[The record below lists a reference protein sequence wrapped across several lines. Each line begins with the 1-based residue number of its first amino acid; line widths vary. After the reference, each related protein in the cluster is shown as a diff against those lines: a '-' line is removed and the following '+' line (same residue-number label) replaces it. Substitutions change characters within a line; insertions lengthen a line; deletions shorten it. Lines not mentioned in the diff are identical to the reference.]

1 MVGEAA
7 SGLAPAGR
15 PPRSLVGRL
24 RARAGTVRVRTTV
37 AATVLVGLALLAGGF
52 ALVAAMRNTLTDEVR
67 SAARV
72 RADDTAAALDAG
84 TDPSFVAAGLSQDD
98 DDAFIQ
104 ILDGDGAVVA
114 ASPLVAGGPAVA
126 NLDPGESEKVP
137 VSGEDDD
144 FMAVA
149 AGADR
154 YTVIA
159 GRTLDTVGESTS
171 VVTDL
176 LVIGLPILLVVAAL
190 TTWLVVGRA
199 LAPVESIRREVDAI
213 SSADLDRRVPTPPG
227 DDEIARLAATMNDM
241 LGRLERGQARQRRFV
256 ADASHELR
264 SPVASIRQHAE
275 VAQAHPERTTVGALA
290 ETVAAENLR
299 VERLVDDLLLLTR
312 ADEHTL
318 QLQRRPVDLD
328 DLVFEEAHLL
338 REAGPL
344 RVDTTQ
350 VSAGRVTGDR
360 AALGRALRNLG
371 DNAVR
376 HARSQIAFTL
386 AERNGAVVLDVDD
399 DGPGIPAADRQRV
412 FERFVRLDD
421 ARARDVGGSGL
432 GLAIVA
438 EVIGA
443 HRGTI
448 SIGDSRLGGARFE
461 VRMPAI
467 DTLDDEPEDPA

>member
-1 MVGEAA
+1 
-7 SGLAPAGR
+7 
-15 PPRSLVGRL
+15 
-24 RARAGTVRVRTTV
+24 VRVRTTI
-37 AATVLVGLALLAGGF
+37 AATALVGLALLAGGV
-52 ALVAAMRNTLTDEVR
+52 ALVSAMRDALTDEVR
-67 SAARV
+67 DVARARAA
-72 RADDTAAALDAG
+72 DTVAALEAG
-84 TDPSFVAAGLSQDD
+84 TDPSFVAAGLDQDD

-104 ILDGDGAVVA
+104 ILDADGDVVA
-114 ASPLVAGGPAVA
+114 ASPLVGGDPAVA
-126 NLDPGESEKVP
+126 RLDPGESAEVT
-137 VSGEDDD
+137 VTREDDE
-144 FMAVA
+144 FLAVA
-149 AGADR
+149 ADADTNTDR

-159 GRTLDTVGESTS
+159 ARTLDAVSESTS

-176 LVIGLPILLVVAAL
+176 LVIGLPILLAVAAL

-213 SSADLDRRVPTPPG
+213 SSADLDRRVPNPPG
-227 DDEIARLAATMNDM
+227 NDEIARLATTMNSM
-241 LGRLERGQARQRRFV
+241 LERLERGQARQRRFV

-275 VAQAHPERTTVGALA
+275 VARAHPERTTVDALA

-318 QLQRRPVDLD
+318 QLQQRPVDLD
-328 DLVFEEAHLL
+328 DLVFEEAQRL
-338 REAGPL
+338 REATTL
-344 RVDTTQ
+344 RVDTTR
-350 VSAGRVTGDR
+350 VSAGRVSGDR
-360 AALGRALRNLG
+360 AALWRVLRNLG

-376 HARSQIAFTL
+376 HATSQVAFTL
-386 AERNGAVVLDVDD
+386 GVQDGAVVLDVDD
-399 DGPGIPAADRQRV
+399 DGPGIAPADRQRV

-421 ARARDVGGSGL
+421 ARARDAGGSGL

-448 SIGDSRLGGARFE
+448 SVGNSGLGGARVE
-461 VRMPAI
+461 VRLPAI
-467 DTLDDEPEDPA
+467 DGLEAEPE

>member
-1 MVGEAA
+1 M
-7 SGLAPAGR
+7 
-15 PPRSLVGRL
+15 
-24 RARAGTVRVRTTV
+24 RVRTTV

-52 ALVAAMRNTLTDEVR
+52 ALVVATRNALTDEVR

-72 RADDTAAALDAG
+72 RADDTAAAIEAG
-84 TDPSFVAAGLSQDD
+84 TSPSFVAAGLAQDD

-104 ILDGDGAVVA
+104 VVDGDGTVVA
-114 ASPLVAGGPAVA
+114 ASPLVAGEPAVA
-126 NLDPGESEKVP
+126 GLDPGGSAEVTVP
-137 VSGEDDD
+137 EEDDE
-144 FMAVA
+144 FLAVA
-149 AGADR
+149 ADAGR

-159 GRTLDTVGESTS
+159 GRTLDTVTESTA
-171 VVTDL
+171 VVTNL
-176 LVIGLPILLVVAAL
+176 LIIGLPILLAVVAL
-190 TTWLVVGRA
+190 TTWLMVGRA

-213 SSADLDRRVPTPPG
+213 SSVDLDRRVPTPPG
-227 DDEIARLAATMNDM
+227 NDEIARLATTMNDM
-241 LGRLERGQARQRRFV
+241 LGRLEQGQARQRRFV

-275 VAQAHPERTTVGALA
+275 VALAHPDRTSVGALA

-318 QLQRRPVDLD
+318 QLQRRPVDVD
-328 DLVFEEAHLL
+328 DLVFEEAQRL
-338 REAGPL
+338 RDATSL
-344 RVDTTQ
+344 RVDTTR
-350 VSAGRVTGDR
+350 VSAGRVIGDR
-360 AALGRALRNLG
+360 TALWRALRNLG

-376 HARSQIAFTL
+376 HAGSQVAFTL

-399 DGPGIPAADRQRV
+399 DGPGIPPADRQRV

-421 ARARDVGGSGL
+421 ARARDAGGSGL

-438 EVIGA
+438 EVVNA

-448 SIGDSRLGGARFE
+448 AIDDSGLGGARFE
-461 VRMPAI
+461 VRLPAI
-467 DTLDDEPEDPA
+467 DSVGDEPE

>member
-1 MVGEAA
+1 MAGDAG
-7 SGLAPAGR
+7 SGARPGR
-15 PPRSLVGRL
+15 RSPRSLLGRL
-24 RARAGTVRVRTTV
+24 RSSAGTVRVRTTI
-37 AATVLVGLALLAGGF
+37 AATVLVGLALLAGGV
-52 ALVAAMRNTLTDEVR
+52 ALVLAMRDALTDEVR
-67 SAARV
+67 DVARA
-72 RADDTAAALDAG
+72 RAVDTAAALEAG
-84 TDPSFVAAGLSQDD
+84 TDPSFVTAGLDQDD

-104 ILDGDGAVVA
+104 ILDADDVVA
-114 ASPLVAGGPAVA
+114 ASPLVGGDPAVA
-126 NLDPGESEKVP
+126 RLAAGESAEVTIT
-137 VSGEDDD
+137 GEDDE
-144 FMAVA
+144 FLAVA
-149 AGADR
+149 ADTDTDS

-159 GRTLDTVGESTS
+159 ARTLDTVSESTS

-176 LVIGLPILLVVAAL
+176 LVIGLPILLAVAAL

-213 SSADLDRRVPTPPG
+213 SSADLDRRVPNPPG
-227 DDEIARLAATMNDM
+227 NDEIARLATTMNSM
-241 LGRLERGQARQRRFV
+241 LERLERGQARQRRFV

-318 QLQRRPVDLD
+318 QLQQRPVDLD
-328 DLVFEEAHLL
+328 DLVFEEAQRL
-338 REAGPL
+338 RDATAL
-344 RVDTTQ
+344 RVDTTR
-350 VSAGRVTGDR
+350 VSAGRVSGDR
-360 AALGRALRNLG
+360 AALWRALRNLG

-376 HARSQIAFTL
+376 HATSQVAFAL
-386 AERNGAVVLDVDD
+386 SEQDGAVVLDVDD
-399 DGPGIPAADRQRV
+399 DGPGIAAPDRQRV

-421 ARARDVGGSGL
+421 ARDRDAGGSGL

-438 EVIGA
+438 EVVGA

-448 SIGDSRLGGARFE
+448 TVGNSGLGGARFE
-461 VRMPAI
+461 VRLPAI
-467 DTLDDEPEDPA
+467 DALGAEAE

>member
-1 MVGEAA
+1 MAGDV
-7 SGLAPAGR
+7 SGAPAGQR
-15 PPRSLVGRL
+15 SPRSLLGRL
-24 RARAGTVRVRTTV
+24 RARAGTVRVRTSI
-37 AATVLVGLALLAGGF
+37 AATVVVGLALLAGGF
-52 ALVAAMRNTLTDEVR
+52 ALVLAMRDALTDEVR
-67 SAARV
+67 DVARV
-72 RADDTAAALDAG
+72 RAADTAAALEAG
-84 TDPSFVAAGLSQDD
+84 TNPSFVAAGLDQDD

-104 ILDGDGAVVA
+104 ILDGDGNVVA
-114 ASPLVAGGPAVA
+114 ASPLVAGDPAVA
-126 NLDPGESEKVP
+126 RLDRGESTEVT
-137 VSGEDDD
+137 VTGEDDE

-149 AGADR
+149 ADAGQ

-176 LVIGLPILLVVAAL
+176 LMIGLPILLVVAAL

-213 SSADLDRRVPTPPG
+213 SSADLDRRVPRPRG
-227 DDEIARLAATMNDM
+227 DDEIARLATTMNSM
-241 LGRLERGQARQRRFV
+241 LERLERGQARQRRFV

-328 DLVFEEAHLL
+328 DLVFEEAHRL
-338 REAGPL
+338 REATTL
-344 RVDTTQ
+344 RVDTTR
-350 VSAGRVTGDR
+350 VSAGRVSGDR
-360 AALGRALRNLG
+360 AALWRALRNLG

-376 HARSQIAFTL
+376 HASSQVAFAL
-386 AERNGAVVLDVDD
+386 AEQDGAVVLDVDD
-399 DGPGIPAADRQRV
+399 DGPGIAATDRRRV
-412 FERFVRLDD
+412 FERFVRLDA
-421 ARARDVGGSGL
+421 ARARDAGGSGL

-438 EVIGA
+438 EVVGA
-443 HRGTI
+443 HHGTVTI
-448 SIGDSRLGGARFE
+448 ADSGLGGARFE
-461 VRMPAI
+461 VRLPAI
-467 DTLDDEPEDPA
+467 DSVGDEPE

>member
-1 MVGEAA
+1 MAGEAA
-7 SGLAPAGR
+7 PGADPTRRS
-15 PPRSLVGRL
+15 PRSLMGRL
-24 RARAGTVRVRTTV
+24 RAKAGTVRVRTTV
-37 AATVLVGLALLAGGF
+37 AATVLVGLALLAGAF
-52 ALVAAMRNTLTDEVR
+52 ALVAAMRNALTDEVR

-72 RADDTAAALDAG
+72 RADDTAAALEAG

-104 ILDGDGAVVA
+104 ILGGDGAVVA
-114 ASPLVAGGPAVA
+114 ASPLVAGDPAVA
-126 NLDPGESEKVP
+126 RLDPGASEEVP
-137 VSGEDDD
+137 VTGEDDN

-149 AGADR
+149 AAADP

-159 GRTLDTVGESTS
+159 GRTLDTVSESTS
-171 VVTDL
+171 VVTNL

-213 SSADLDRRVPTPPG
+213 SSADLDRRVSSPPG
-227 DDEIARLAATMNDM
+227 DDEIARLATTMNDM
-241 LGRLERGQARQRRFV
+241 LGRLERGQARQRRFI

-275 VAQAHPERTTVGALA
+275 VAQAHPERMTVGALA

-312 ADEHTL
+312 ADEHTR
-318 QLQRRPVDLD
+318 QLQERPVDLD
-328 DLVFEEAHLL
+328 DLVFEEAHRL
-338 REAGPL
+338 RDATPL
-344 RVDTTQ
+344 RVDTTR

-360 AALGRALRNLG
+360 AALWRVLRNLG

-376 HARSQIAFTL
+376 HAKSQVAFTL
-386 AERNGAVVLDVDD
+386 AEQNGAVVLDVDD
-399 DGPGIPAADRQRV
+399 DGPGIPPPDRQRV

-421 ARARDVGGSGL
+421 ARTRDAGGSGL
-432 GLAIVA
+432 GLAIAA

-461 VRMPAI
+461 VRLPAV
-467 DTLDDEPEDPA
+467 DSVGDEPE

>member
-1 MVGEAA
+1 MAGDAG
-7 SGLAPAGR
+7 SGARPGR
-15 PPRSLVGRL
+15 RSPRSLLGRL
-24 RARAGTVRVRTTV
+24 RSSAGTVRVRTTI
-37 AATVLVGLALLAGGF
+37 AATVLVGLALLAGGV
-52 ALVAAMRNTLTDEVR
+52 ALVLAMRDALTDEVLDV
-67 SAARV
+67 ARA
-72 RADDTAAALDAG
+72 RAVDTAAALEAG
-84 TDPSFVAAGLSQDD
+84 TDPSFVTAGLDQDD

-104 ILDGDGAVVA
+104 ILDADDDVVA
-114 ASPLVAGGPAVA
+114 ASPLVGGDPAVA
-126 NLDPGESEKVP
+126 RLAAGESAEVTIT
-137 VSGEDDD
+137 GEDDE
-144 FMAVA
+144 FLAVA
-149 AGADR
+149 ADTDTDS

-159 GRTLDTVGESTS
+159 ARTLDTVSESTS

-176 LVIGLPILLVVAAL
+176 LVIGLPILLAVAAL

-213 SSADLDRRVPTPPG
+213 SSADLDRRVPNPPG
-227 DDEIARLAATMNDM
+227 NDEIARLATTMNSM
-241 LGRLERGQARQRRFV
+241 LERLERGQARQRRFV

-318 QLQRRPVDLD
+318 QLQQRPVDFD
-328 DLVFEEAHLL
+328 DLVFEEAQRL
-338 REAGPL
+338 RDATAL
-344 RVDTTQ
+344 RVDTTR
-350 VSAGRVTGDR
+350 VSAGRVSGDR
-360 AALGRALRNLG
+360 AALWRALRNLG

-376 HARSQIAFTL
+376 HATSQVAFAL
-386 AERNGAVVLDVDD
+386 SEQDGAVVLDVDD
-399 DGPGIPAADRQRV
+399 DGPGIAAPDRQRV

-421 ARARDVGGSGL
+421 ARARDAGGSGL

-438 EVIGA
+438 EVVGA

-448 SIGDSRLGGARFE
+448 TVGNSGLGGARFE
-461 VRMPAI
+461 VRLPAI
-467 DTLDDEPEDPA
+467 DALGAEAE

>member
-1 MVGEAA
+1 
-7 SGLAPAGR
+7 
-15 PPRSLVGRL
+15 
-24 RARAGTVRVRTTV
+24 VRVRTTI
-37 AATVLVGLALLAGGF
+37 AATVLVGLALLAGGV
-52 ALVAAMRNTLTDEVR
+52 ALVLAMRDALTDEVLDV
-67 SAARV
+67 ARA
-72 RADDTAAALDAG
+72 RAVDTAAALEAG
-84 TDPSFVAAGLSQDD
+84 TDPSFVTAGLDQDD

-104 ILDGDGAVVA
+104 ILDADDDVVA
-114 ASPLVAGGPAVA
+114 ASPLVGGDPAVA
-126 NLDPGESEKVP
+126 RLAAGESAEVTIT
-137 VSGEDDD
+137 GEDDE
-144 FMAVA
+144 FLAVA
-149 AGADR
+149 ADTDTDS

-159 GRTLDTVGESTS
+159 ARTLDTVSESTS

-176 LVIGLPILLVVAAL
+176 LVIGLPILLAVAAL

-213 SSADLDRRVPTPPG
+213 SSADLDRRVPNPPG
-227 DDEIARLAATMNDM
+227 NDEIARLATTMNSM
-241 LGRLERGQARQRRFV
+241 LERLERGQARQRRFV

-318 QLQRRPVDLD
+318 QLQQRPVDFD
-328 DLVFEEAHLL
+328 DLVFEEAQRL
-338 REAGPL
+338 RDATAL
-344 RVDTTQ
+344 RVDTTR
-350 VSAGRVTGDR
+350 VSAGRVSGDR
-360 AALGRALRNLG
+360 AALWRALRNLG

-376 HARSQIAFTL
+376 HATSQVAFAL
-386 AERNGAVVLDVDD
+386 SEQDGAVVLDVDD
-399 DGPGIPAADRQRV
+399 DGPGIAAPDRQRV

-421 ARARDVGGSGL
+421 ARARDAGGSGL

-438 EVIGA
+438 EVVGA

-448 SIGDSRLGGARFE
+448 TVGNSGLGGARFE
-461 VRMPAI
+461 VRLPAI
-467 DTLDDEPEDPA
+467 DALGAEAE

>member
-1 MVGEAA
+1 
-7 SGLAPAGR
+7 
-15 PPRSLVGRL
+15 
-24 RARAGTVRVRTTV
+24 VRVRTTI

-52 ALVAAMRNTLTDEVR
+52 ALVVATRNALTDEVR

-72 RADDTAAALDAG
+72 RADDTAAAIEAG
-84 TDPSFVAAGLSQDD
+84 TSPSFVAAGLAQDD

-104 ILDGDGAVVA
+104 VVDGDGTVVA
-114 ASPLVAGGPAVA
+114 ASPLVAGEPAVA
-126 NLDPGESEKVP
+126 NLDPGGSAEVTVP
-137 VSGEDDD
+137 EEDDE
-144 FMAVA
+144 FLAVA
-149 AGADR
+149 ADAGR

-159 GRTLDTVGESTS
+159 GRTLDTVTESTA
-171 VVTDL
+171 VVTNL
-176 LVIGLPILLVVAAL
+176 LIIGLPILLAVVAL
-190 TTWLVVGRA
+190 TTWLMVGRA

-213 SSADLDRRVPTPPG
+213 SSVDLDRRVPTPPG
-227 DDEIARLAATMNDM
+227 NDEIARLATTMNDM
-241 LGRLERGQARQRRFV
+241 LGRLEQGQARQRRFV

-275 VAQAHPERTTVGALA
+275 VALAHPDRTSVGALA

-318 QLQRRPVDLD
+318 QLQRRPVDVD
-328 DLVFEEAHLL
+328 DLVFEEAQRL
-338 REAGPL
+338 RDATSL
-344 RVDTTQ
+344 RVDTTR
-350 VSAGRVTGDR
+350 VSAGRVIGDR
-360 AALGRALRNLG
+360 TALWRALRNLG

-376 HARSQIAFTL
+376 HAGSQVAFTL

-399 DGPGIPAADRQRV
+399 DGPGIPPADRQRV

-421 ARARDVGGSGL
+421 ARARDAGGSGL

-438 EVIGA
+438 EVVNA

-448 SIGDSRLGGARFE
+448 AVDDSGLGGARFE
-461 VRMPAI
+461 VRLPAI
-467 DTLDDEPEDPA
+467 DSVGDEPE

>member
-1 MVGEAA
+1 MAADVG
-7 SGLAPAGR
+7 SDPPPGR
-15 PPRSLVGRL
+15 GPLRSLTRRL
-24 RARAGTVRVRTTV
+24 RARSGSVRVRTTV

-52 ALVAAMRNTLTDEVR
+52 ALVIAMRNSLTDEVR
-67 SAARV
+67 SAAQV
-72 RADDTAAALDAG
+72 RAEDTAAALEAG
-84 TDPSFVAAGLSQDD
+84 TDPSFVAAGLDQDD

-114 ASPLVAGGPAVA
+114 ASPLVAGDPAVA
-126 NLDPGESEKVP
+126 SLDPRESAEVTVP
-137 VSGEDDD
+137 GEDDE

-149 AGADR
+149 ADAGR

-159 GRTLDTVGESTS
+159 GRTLDTVSESTE

-213 SSADLDRRVPTPPG
+213 SSADLDRRVPRPPG
-227 DDEIARLAATMNDM
+227 HDEIARLATTMNDM
-241 LGRLERGQARQRRFV
+241 LERLERGQARQRRFV

-275 VAQAHPERTTVGALA
+275 VAQAHPDRTTVGALA

-318 QLQRRPVDLD
+318 QFQRRPVDLD
-328 DLVFEEAHLL
+328 DLVFEEAQRL
-338 REAGPL
+338 RDATPL
-344 RVDTTQ
+344 RVDTTR
-350 VSAGRVTGDR
+350 VSAGRVSGDR
-360 AALGRALRNLG
+360 AALWRALRNLG

-376 HARSQIAFTL
+376 HAKSQVAFRL
-386 AERNGAVVLDVDD
+386 AEQNGAVVLDVDD

-421 ARARDVGGSGL
+421 ARARDAGGSGL

-438 EVIGA
+438 EVVGA

-448 SIGDSRLGGARFE
+448 SIDDSGLGGARFE
-461 VRMPAI
+461 VRLPAI
-467 DTLDDEPEDPA
+467 DSLGDEPE

>member
-1 MVGEAA
+1 MAGEAVP
-7 SGLAPAGR
+7 GPGPAGR

-24 RARAGTVRVRTTV
+24 RGRAGTVRVRTTV

-52 ALVAAMRNTLTDEVR
+52 ALVAAMRTTLTDEVR

-72 RADDTAAALDAG
+72 RADDTAAALDTG
-84 TDPSFVAAGLSQDD
+84 TDPSFVTAGLSQDD

-104 ILDGDGAVVA
+104 VLDGDGTVVA
-114 ASPLVAGGPAVA
+114 ASPLVAGEPAVA
-126 NLDPGESEKVP
+126 HLDPGESAEVTITR
-137 VSGEDDD
+137 EDDD

-159 GRTLDTVGESTS
+159 GRTLDTVSESTS

-213 SSADLDRRVPTPPG
+213 SSADLGRRVPTPPG
-227 DDEIARLAATMNDM
+227 NDEIARLATTMNDM

-318 QLQRRPVDLD
+318 QFQRRPVDLD

-338 REAGPL
+338 RDATPL

-360 AALGRALRNLG
+360 AALWRALRNLG

-376 HARSQIAFTL
+376 HARSEVAFTL
-386 AERNGAVVLDVDD
+386 AERNGAVILDVDD

-421 ARARDVGGSGL
+421 ARARDAGGSGL

-438 EVIGA
+438 EVVGA
-443 HRGTI
+443 HSGTV

-461 VRMPAI
+461 VRLPAT
-467 DTLDDEPEDPA
+467 DTLEDEPDQSA

>member
-1 MVGEAA
+1 MADEA
-7 SGLAPAGR
+7 SPGPGPAER
-15 PPRSLVGRL
+15 TPRSLMGRL
-24 RARAGTVRVRTTV
+24 RATAGTVRVRTTV

-104 ILDGDGAVVA
+104 ILDADGAVVA
-114 ASPLVAGGPAVA
+114 ASPLVAGDPAVA
-126 NLDPGESEKVP
+126 HLDPGESEEVP
-137 VSGEDDD
+137 VTGEDDN

-149 AGADR
+149 ADADP
-154 YTVIA
+154 YTVVT
-159 GRTLDTVGESTS
+159 GRTLDTVSESTS

-176 LVIGLPILLVVAAL
+176 LAMGLPILLVVAAL

-227 DDEIARLAATMNDM
+227 NDEIARLATTMNDM

-275 VAQAHPERTTVGALA
+275 VAQAHPERTTVDALA

-318 QLQRRPVDLD
+318 QFQQRPVDLD
-328 DLVFEEAHLL
+328 DLVFEEAHRL
-338 REAGPL
+338 RDATPL
-344 RVDTTQ
+344 RVDTTR

-360 AALGRALRNLG
+360 AALWRAIRNLG

-376 HARSQIAFTL
+376 HAKSQVAFTL
-386 AERNGAVVLDVDD
+386 AEQNGAVVLDVDD
-399 DGPGIPAADRQRV
+399 DGPGIPAPDRQRV

-421 ARARDVGGSGL
+421 ARARDAGGSGL

-438 EVIGA
+438 EVVGA

-448 SIGDSRLGGARFE
+448 SIGDSRLGGVRFE
-461 VRMPAI
+461 VRLPAV
-467 DTLDDEPEDPA
+467 DTVDDEPE

>member
-1 MVGEAA
+1 
-7 SGLAPAGR
+7 
-15 PPRSLVGRL
+15 
-24 RARAGTVRVRTTV
+24 VRVRTTV

-52 ALVAAMRNTLTDEVR
+52 ALVVATRNALTDEVR

-72 RADDTAAALDAG
+72 RANDTAAAIEAG
-84 TDPSFVAAGLSQDD
+84 TSPSFVAAGLAQDD

-104 ILDGDGAVVA
+104 VVDRDGTVVA
-114 ASPLVAGGPAVA
+114 ASPLVAGEPAVA
-126 NLDPGESEKVP
+126 SLDPEGSAEVTVP
-137 VSGEDDD
+137 EEDDD

-149 AGADR
+149 ADAGR

-159 GRTLDTVGESTS
+159 GRTLDTVTESTQ
-171 VVTDL
+171 VVTNL
-176 LVIGLPILLVVAAL
+176 LIIGLPVLLAVVAL
-190 TTWLVVGRA
+190 TTWLMVGRA
-199 LAPVESIRREVDAI
+199 LVPVESIRREVDAI

-227 DDEIARLAATMNDM
+227 NDEIARLATTMNDM
-241 LGRLERGQARQRRFV
+241 LGRLEQGQARQRRFV

-275 VAQAHPERTTVGALA
+275 VALAHPHRTTVGALA

-318 QLQRRPVDLD
+318 QLQRRPVDVD
-328 DLVFEEAHLL
+328 DLVFEEAQRL
-338 REAGPL
+338 RDATSL

-350 VSAGRVTGDR
+350 VSAGRVIGDR
-360 AALGRALRNLG
+360 TALLRALRNLG

-376 HARSQIAFTL
+376 HAGSQVAFTL

-399 DGPGIPAADRQRV
+399 DGPGIPPADRQRV

-421 ARARDVGGSGL
+421 ARARDAGGSGL

-438 EVIGA
+438 EVVNA

-448 SIGDSRLGGARFE
+448 AIDDSGLGGARFE
-461 VRMPAI
+461 VRLPAI
-467 DTLDDEPEDPA
+467 DSVGDEPE

>member
-1 MVGEAA
+1 
-7 SGLAPAGR
+7 
-15 PPRSLVGRL
+15 
-24 RARAGTVRVRTTV
+24 VRVRTTV
-37 AATVLVGLALLAGGF
+37 AATALVGLALLGGGI
-52 ALVAAMRNTLTDEVR
+52 ALVWAMRDALTDEVR
-67 SAARV
+67 SAAQV
-72 RADDTAAALDAG
+72 RADDTAAALEAG
-84 TDPSFVAAGLSQDD
+84 TDPSFVAAGLDQDD

-104 ILDGDGAVVA
+104 ILDRDRAVVA
-114 ASPLVAGGPAVA
+114 ASPLVAGDPAVA
-126 NLDPGESEKVP
+126 GLDPGQSAEVTVP
-137 VSGEDDD
+137 AEDDE

-149 AGADR
+149 ADAGT

-159 GRTLDTVGESTS
+159 GRTLDAVSESTE
-171 VVTDL
+171 VVTEL
-176 LVIGLPILLVVAAL
+176 LSIGLPILLVLVAL
-190 TTWLVVGRA
+190 TTWLMVGRA

-227 DDEIARLAATMNDM
+227 NDEVARLATTMNDM

-275 VAQAHPERTTVGALA
+275 VAQAHPERTTVDALA
-290 ETVAAENLR
+290 ETVTAENLR

-318 QLQRRPVDLD
+318 QLQKRPVDLD
-328 DLVFEEAHLL
+328 DLVFEEAHRL
-338 REAGPL
+338 REATSLG
-344 RVDTTQ
+344 VDTTR
-350 VSAGRVTGDR
+350 VSAGRVSGDR
-360 AALGRALRNLG
+360 AALWRALRNLG

-376 HARSQIAFTL
+376 HASTQVAFTL
-386 AERNGAVVLDVDD
+386 SEQNGAVVLDVDD
-399 DGPGIPAADRQRV
+399 DGPGIGPPDRQRV

-421 ARARDVGGSGL
+421 ARARDAGGSGL

-448 SIGDSRLGGARFE
+448 SIGDSGLGGARFE
-461 VRMPAI
+461 VRLPAI
-467 DTLDDEPEDPA
+467 DSVEGDPE

>member
-1 MVGEAA
+1 
-7 SGLAPAGR
+7 
-15 PPRSLVGRL
+15 
-24 RARAGTVRVRTTV
+24 VRVRTTI

-52 ALVAAMRNTLTDEVR
+52 ALVVATRNALTDEVR

-72 RADDTAAALDAG
+72 RADDTAAAIEAG
-84 TDPSFVAAGLSQDD
+84 TSPSFVAAGLAQDD

-104 ILDGDGAVVA
+104 VVDGDGTVVA
-114 ASPLVAGGPAVA
+114 ASPLVAGEPAVA
-126 NLDPGESEKVP
+126 NLDPGGSAEVTVP
-137 VSGEDDD
+137 EEDDE
-144 FMAVA
+144 FMAVTA
-149 AGADR
+149 DAGR

-159 GRTLDTVGESTS
+159 GRTLDTVTESTA
-171 VVTDL
+171 VVTNL
-176 LVIGLPILLVVAAL
+176 LIIGLPILLAVVAL
-190 TTWLVVGRA
+190 TTWLMVGRA

-213 SSADLDRRVPTPPG
+213 SSVDLDRRVPTPPG
-227 DDEIARLAATMNDM
+227 NDEIARLATTMNDM
-241 LGRLERGQARQRRFV
+241 LGRLEQGQARQRRFV

-275 VAQAHPERTTVGALA
+275 VALAHPDRTSVGALA

-318 QLQRRPVDLD
+318 QLQRRPVDVD
-328 DLVFEEAHLL
+328 DLVFEEAQRL
-338 REAGPL
+338 RDATSL
-344 RVDTTQ
+344 RVDTTR
-350 VSAGRVTGDR
+350 VSAGRVIGDR
-360 AALGRALRNLG
+360 TALWRALRNLG

-376 HARSQIAFTL
+376 HAGSQVAFTL

-399 DGPGIPAADRQRV
+399 DGPGIPPADRQRV

-421 ARARDVGGSGL
+421 ARARDAGGSGL

-438 EVIGA
+438 EVVNA

-448 SIGDSRLGGARFE
+448 AVDDSGLGGARFE
-461 VRMPAI
+461 VRLPAI
-467 DTLDDEPEDPA
+467 DSVGDEPE